1 MEIIGIGT
9 DIIEI
14 SRIQRLLLNFKNR
27 FVNKIFLQSEEQYC
41 NKKRYPEI
49 HFAGKFAGK
58 EAVIKSLDSLLSRIS
73 FKDIE
78 IKNTPKGKPE
88 VFLTDVLIQENEQL
102 QDINFEISI
111 SHSQSIANAFVICF
125 RS

>member
-14 SRIQRLLLNFKNR
+14 SRIQHLLLNFKDR
-27 FVNKIFLQSEEQYC
+27 FVNKIFLQSEEEYC
-41 NKKRYPEI
+41 TKKRYPEI

-78 IKNTPKGKPE
+78 IKNNPNGKPE
-88 VFLTDVLIQENEQL
+88 VFLTDILVQTNKQL

>member
-14 SRIQRLLLNFKNR
+14 SRIKRLLLNFRDR
-27 FVNKIFLQSEEQYC
+27 FINKIYLQSEEEYC
-41 NKKRYPEI
+41 TKKRYPEI

-88 VFLTDVLIQENEQL
+88 VFLTDVLVKANDQL
-102 QDINFEISI
+102 QNINFEISI

>member
-14 SRIQRLLLNFKNR
+14 NRIKRLLSNFRDR
-27 FVNKIFLQSEEQYC
+27 FINKIYLQAEEEYC
-41 NKKRYPEI
+41 TKKRYPEI

-78 IKNTPKGKPE
+78 IKNNPKGKPE
-88 VFLTDVLIQENEQL
+88 VFLTDVLVKANEQL
-102 QDINFEISI
+102 QNINFEISI